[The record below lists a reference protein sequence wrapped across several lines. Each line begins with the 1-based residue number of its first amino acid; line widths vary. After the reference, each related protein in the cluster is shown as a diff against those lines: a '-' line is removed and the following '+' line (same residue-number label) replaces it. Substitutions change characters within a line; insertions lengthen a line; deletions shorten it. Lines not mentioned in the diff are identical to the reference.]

1 MNTETLNA
9 LKAVNLQI
17 QQLQDVLHDPS
28 LSPTEVGPVE
38 DAIVNLETMQ
48 DTLIHQSLQIM
59 IDQLNQSNDKMQDV
73 LTKMQATSDRLA
85 KLAGTIKRVS
95 DLVGALAQ
103 ITRQSL
109 SAGLL

>member
-17 QQLQDVLHDPS
+17 QQLQDVVHDPT
-28 LSPTEVGPVE
+28 LNPAEVGPVE

-48 DTLIHQSLQIM
+48 DTLIHQSLQAM
-59 IDQLNQSNDKMQDV
+59 IDQLNQSNDRMQDV
-73 LTKMQATSDRLA
+73 LVKMQATSDRLA